1 MTLNLPNVLGSNSW
15 LIFMSKAIFAKVG
28 TSTVLHK
35 NGRADTNYE
44 GFLGQW
50 PNLAQMTLIGS
61 RTYDTLSGQKQSFWE
76 IKSSMFLYKKILDR
90 HKLWTFLSGDIELF
104 ALKVK
109 LIKKFFFLKIWCKLF
124 TKYMQN
130 CVYQFEALSFQIVSF
145 KVGVC
150 T

>member
-15 LIFMSKAIFAKVG
+15 LTLMSKAIFAKVG

-61 RTYDTLSGQKQSFWE
+61 RTWHTLRSE
-76 IKSSMFLYKKILDR
+76 AIFLRNKNF
-90 HKLWTFLSGDIELF
+90 H
-104 ALKVK
+104 
-109 LIKKFFFLKIWCKLF
+109 
-124 TKYMQN
+124 
-130 CVYQFEALSFQIVSF
+130 VSL
-145 KVGVC
+145 
-150 T
+150 

>member
-1 MTLNLPNVLGSNSW
+1 
-15 LIFMSKAIFAKVG
+15 MSKAIFAKVG

-76 IKSSMFLYKKILDR
+76 IKTSNGSSMFLYKKILDR

-104 ALKVK
+104 ALVVK
-109 LIKKFFFLKIWCKLF
+109 LI
-124 TKYMQN
+124 
-130 CVYQFEALSFQIVSF
+130 
-145 KVGVC
+145 
-150 T
+150 